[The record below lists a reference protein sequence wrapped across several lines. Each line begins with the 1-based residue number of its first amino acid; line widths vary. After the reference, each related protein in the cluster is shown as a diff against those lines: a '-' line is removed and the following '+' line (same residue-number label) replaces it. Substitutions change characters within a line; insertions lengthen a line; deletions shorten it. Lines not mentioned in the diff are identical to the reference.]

1 MFEPDIFASFMTNLS
16 LISLTVYISL
26 DDKNVKCV
34 DRCFDKVVCLD
45 PAILSKGR
53 YK

>member
-1 MFEPDIFASFMTNLS
+1 MFEPDIFTSFLTNLS
-16 LISLTVYISL
+16 LISLIVYISF

-34 DRCFDKVVCLD
+34 DRCFDKAVCHD